1 MDGTPEMRYEFFSL
15 KGFVV
20 GAVIIAAL
28 LILQSLI
35 SFPTIWLNEPLRFG
49 AFILISAFIVGF
61 ASGAVLVYLIPPNQD
76 VIGLAG
82 LGSDDLPQSISLS
95 LVILA
100 LIQPMFS
107 GFIFFYSYFGSDPLI
122 PIWILAAFAAPSAGF
137 AAAMFERQKRIADDL
152 RTYFQENSRLNMVS
166 LDWLHGLGPRTATYR
181 MGMLESA
188 ASRVENIRV
197 VGHEIVREGS
207 VAKQETVET

>member
-1 MDGTPEMRYEFFSL
+1 MDGTPEMRYEFFSV

-20 GAVIIAAL
+20 GAAIISAL
-28 LILQSLI
+28 LTVQSLI
-35 SFPTIWLNEPLRFG
+35 SFPEIWSTEPVRYATFL
-49 AFILISAFIVGF
+49 LVSALIVGF

-82 LGSDDLPQSISLS
+82 LGSDDLPQSISLF

-107 GFIFFYSYFGSDPLI
+107 GFVFFYQYFGNDPLV
-122 PIWILAAFAAPSAGF
+122 PIWILAGFSAPSAGF

-152 RTYFQENSRLNMVS
+152 RQYFKENDRLNMVS
-166 LDWLHGLGPRTATYR
+166 LD
-181 MGMLESA
+181 
-188 ASRVENIRV
+188 
-197 VGHEIVREGS
+197 
-207 VAKQETVET
+207 